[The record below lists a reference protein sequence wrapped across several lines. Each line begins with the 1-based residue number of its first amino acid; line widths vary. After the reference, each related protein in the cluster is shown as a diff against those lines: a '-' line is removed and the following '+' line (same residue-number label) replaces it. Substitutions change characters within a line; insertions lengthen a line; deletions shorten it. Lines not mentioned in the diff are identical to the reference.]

1 MKAAQEA
8 RAQKTLNTLM
18 RYEEGVMSRKDWIK
32 LKHRDGNFKVRK
44 EERKKYLF
52 CRRKYN
58 RMNHAEQEVYEKK
71 LEQTK
76 IQCEL
81 YHITENSFYDIT
93 EAEYNFFNSLSN

>member
-18 RYEEGVMSRKDWIK
+18 KYEEGVMSRKDWIK

-44 EERKKYLF
+44 EERKKFDY
-52 CRRKYN
+52 CRRKFN
-58 RMNHAEQEVYEKK
+58 RMNNEEQAVYEKK

-81 YHITENSFYDIT
+81 YHTTENSFWNIT
-93 EAEYNFFNSLSN
+93 EAEFNFFNSLNN